1 MLTRLDHIIKNALEN
16 LVATQTPDW
25 EVFYELW
32 RAEDVPET
40 EDVSPDSDFAE
51 ALANLDYTMAP
62 PAWDLFET
70 RLDALNL
77 ELEDSAFDAEIGQQ
91 LERLAERDWPDNS
104 WDLMSQRLDELNT
117 QMDAEFDETMGQAL
131 HNLPEPTWK
140 EEHWQMLSSRLDRL
154 NDRPRLIMMKV
165 VEMAAIILLLVQLTN
180 LYTGIQQNKISGEN
194 LTTYLEE
201 KLNKVDQTGT
211 KVEQSVPLAPE
222 LFDTDSPSDRSLQDK
237 GQVTGEGSAHNPAGL
252 SAEFE
257 LADMAAKNRESST
270 KPSYNRDP
278 FPQREQNI
286 SPVISS
292 LETTLN
298 SDLEISVSG
307 EQLQE
312 LKDRETYSDMARTY
326 GQTAAPHLDHD
337 PQLIAYSYAPSDPHT
352 SSPRLGIRDISLL
365 SVNATDSILNSIP
378 TLQVI
383 RPRIHSSIE
392 VGMLADATNVEIK
405 DFLSLAGSYD
415 VPTLNAGGYFRYK
428 IMYENM
434 FGSLGGDYVSMRYDG
449 LANDN
454 QVTMVS
460 LPLELGYNVVNLPS
474 FRMYFSGGI
483 AGRFVPVASYSTD
496 NYNQASTYVRK
507 SQKPSNGLL
516 NNGPFEINSYLSGRL
531 SMGLDI
537 NINKRTSVSLRYS
550 HDVWLKGGGIGYNL
564 DKFRSSHLAIGSN
577 FHF

>member
-211 KVEQSVPLAPE
+211 KVQQSVPLAPE
-222 LFDTDSPSDRSLQDK
+222 LFDTDAPSDRS
-237 GQVTGEGSAHNPAGL
+237 
-252 SAEFE
+252 
-257 LADMAAKNRESST
+257 
-270 KPSYNRDP
+270 
-278 FPQREQNI
+278 
-286 SPVISS
+286 
-292 LETTLN
+292 
-298 SDLEISVSG
+298 
-307 EQLQE
+307 
-312 LKDRETYSDMARTY
+312 
-326 GQTAAPHLDHD
+326 
-337 PQLIAYSYAPSDPHT
+337 
-352 SSPRLGIRDISLL
+352 
-365 SVNATDSILNSIP
+365 
-378 TLQVI
+378 
-383 RPRIHSSIE
+383 
-392 VGMLADATNVEIK
+392 
-405 DFLSLAGSYD
+405 
-415 VPTLNAGGYFRYK
+415 
-428 IMYENM
+428 
-434 FGSLGGDYVSMRYDG
+434 
-449 LANDN
+449 
-454 QVTMVS
+454 
-460 LPLELGYNVVNLPS
+460 
-474 FRMYFSGGI
+474 
-483 AGRFVPVASYSTD
+483 
-496 NYNQASTYVRK
+496 
-507 SQKPSNGLL
+507 
-516 NNGPFEINSYLSGRL
+516 
-531 SMGLDI
+531 
-537 NINKRTSVSLRYS
+537 
-550 HDVWLKGGGIGYNL
+550 
-564 DKFRSSHLAIGSN
+564 
-577 FHF
+577 